1 MAKKCKWISGLPNK
15 VKHLWLLLVDGCVYS
30 VIIHNLSSS
39 HHMFVVSQNSRH
51 RCAAWLLTYLNK
63 QVSNVIF
70 FFLFIYILA
79 FSVSALPPV
88 TVLHIRPVSC

>member
-51 RCAAWLLTYLNK
+51 RCAAWLLTCLNK